1 MDMGG
6 DVAGFAELQK
16 ALAEHIALPD
26 NRLPFVKAH
35 IFAPSVLGKVLARVG
50 SFASGKAR
58 TKSGLGAIITTF
70 SSRWDPA
77 LRHGANLSNQRIL
90 KG

>member
-1 MDMGG
+1 MGG

-16 ALAEHIALPD
+16 AFAEHIALPD

-35 IFAPSVLGKVLARVG
+35 ISRRLYLVKSWREG
-50 SFASGKAR
+50 SFASGRAR

-70 SSRWDPA
+70 SSR
-77 LRHGANLSNQRIL
+77 
-90 KG
+90 